1 MSTDD
6 VMIGYE
12 ARNEASNC
20 QNRTNHDLYLWAIH
34 SPPGDVSEMRER
46 SRSLSIV
53 RSGAEV
59 P

>member
-34 SPPGDVSEMRER
+34 SPPGDVSEMREW
-46 SRSLSIV
+46 SRAC
-53 RSGAEV
+53 R
-59 P
+59 